1 MKEAQRNYYVD
12 TVIGIAFLVAAV
24 SALVFLVP
32 IDWIDFSSSM
42 TPTILGVDFGVWQ
55 TLHKWGGIVML
66 IGVVVHQLL
75 HWKWIVAMTKKV
87 LPRFQIAKAG
97 TARSIPCR
105 SGLMSEDREIN
116 QMNTL
121 NQQPQMTLTRRNFL
135 KAAGFTTAALMMP
148 SIFAGSGYA
157 ANPGAASMATALRTR
172 RTPMCW

>member
-1 MKEAQRNYYVD
+1 MKEAERNYYVN
-12 TVIGIAFLVAAV
+12 TVIAIAFLVTAL

-87 LPRFQIAKAG
+87 LPLPRLSRRKQLH
-97 TARSIPCR
+97 S
-105 SGLMSEDREIN
+105 SET
-116 QMNTL
+116 QT
-121 NQQPQMTLTRRNFL
+121 
-135 KAAGFTTAALMMP
+135 G
-148 SIFAGSGYA
+148 
-157 ANPGAASMATALRTR
+157 
-172 RTPMCW
+172 